1 MKRIDEH
8 RGVSRLV
15 CCAVAMPLVLLMA
28 VGGMPDRVAHAEDK
42 AAAEPRKDKDPAE
55 DPAEVQRRQQI
66 KQQATHWEQQFTKM
80 LYGDLEL
87 LRVVCGDLPRESRRA
102 IARAGEEAVKDA
114 SLRLAELQ
122 MGGRQGRGMQAA
134 LVIQGGAVI
143 VNGKAV
149 INLNPLAQPGRRAE
163 PKPDA
168 EKSPDNPV
176 TILSAALTK
185 SVAEH
190 AGSEQAKAFAE
201 QLAQRDDRRKAAM
214 IHEIVA
220 VLDGELVLTAS
231 QREEIERSLREQWND
246 SMAITLQGIH
256 MNNGLRVFPGLPG
269 ACVSPH
275 LTKAQ
280 RQRFVPESD
289 ANRQQRGGW
298 QHQAWMQTVN
308 MLNNVQPAGRDPW
321 WFE

>member
-1 MKRIDEH
+1 MKKIDEN
-8 RGVSRLV
+8 RGVSRLI
-15 CCAVAMPLVLLMA
+15 CCAVAMPLVLLVA
-28 VGGMPDRVAHAEDK
+28 VGGMPDRVTQAEDQ
-42 AAAEPRKDKDPAE
+42 AAAKPAE

-87 LRVVCGDLPRESRRA
+87 LRAVCGDLPRESRRA
-102 IARAGEEAVKDA
+102 IATSGEQAAREAA
-114 SLRLAELQ
+114 LQMAELQ
-122 MGGRQGRGMQAA
+122 MGGQQRRGVQGGIV
-134 LVIQGGAVI
+134 VIQGGAVI

-149 INLNPLAQPGRRAE
+149 INLNPLAQPGRPAE
-163 PKPDA
+163 PEPDA

-176 TILSAALTK
+176 TILSATLTK
-185 SVAEH
+185 TVAEH
-190 AGSEQAKAFAE
+190 VGSEQATAFAE
-201 QLAQRDDRRKAAM
+201 QLAQRDKRRKAAM

-220 VLDGELVLTAS
+220 MLDGELVLTAS

-246 SMAITLQGIH
+246 SMAMALQGTH
-256 MNNGLRVFPGLPG
+256 MNNGLRVFPGVPG

-280 RQRFVPESD
+280 RQRFVPQPD

-308 MLNNVQPAGRDPW
+308 MLNNVQPTGRDPW

>member
-1 MKRIDEH
+1 MTITS
-8 RGVSRLV
+8 SRFSVQFLR
-15 CCAVAMPLVLLMA
+15 AAATISLLSGI
-28 VGGMPDRVAHAEDK
+28 GGMPDRGVLAED
-42 AAAEPRKDKDPAE
+42 RVDVDPAE
-55 DPAEVQRRQQI
+55 DPAQVQRRQQI

-102 IARAGEEAVKDA
+102 IATSGEQAAREAA
-114 SLRLAELQ
+114 LQMAELQ
-122 MGGRQGRGMQAA
+122 MGGRQRR
-134 LVIQGGAVI
+134 
-143 VNGKAV
+143 
-149 INLNPLAQPGRRAE
+149 GRRAE

-176 TILSAALTK
+176 AIVSAALTK

-201 QLAQRDDRRKAAM
+201 QIAQRDDRRKAAM

-246 SMAITLQGIH
+246 SMAMTLQGIH
-256 MNNGLRVFPGLPG
+256 MNSGLRVFPGLPE

-280 RQRFVPESD
+280 RQRFVPQPD
-289 ANRQQRGGW
+289 ANRQHRGAW

-321 WFE
+321 WFQ

>member
-1 MKRIDEH
+1 MKKIDEN
-8 RGVSRLV
+8 RRVTRLV
-15 CCAVAMPLVLLMA
+15 CFSHAVAMPLALLVA
-28 VGGMPDRVAHAEDK
+28 VGGMPGRAAQAEDRAVAK
-42 AAAEPRKDKDPAE
+42 PRNDPAE

-102 IARAGEEAVKDA
+102 IATSGEQAARDA
-114 SLRLAELQ
+114 ALQMAELQ
-122 MGGRQGRGMQAA
+122 MGGRQRR
-134 LVIQGGAVI
+134 
-143 VNGKAV
+143 
-149 INLNPLAQPGRRAE
+149 GRRAE

-176 TILSAALTK
+176 AIVSAALTK

-201 QLAQRDDRRKAAM
+201 QIAQRDDRRKAAV
-214 IHEIVA
+214 IREIVA

-246 SMAITLQGIH
+246 SMAMTLQGIH
-256 MNNGLRVFPGLPG
+256 MHNGVRVFSGVPG

-280 RQRFVPESD
+280 RQRFVPQPD
-289 ANRQQRGGW
+289 ANRQHRGAW

-321 WFE
+321 WFQ

>member
-1 MKRIDEH
+1 MTITSRRFSVRFLHAAVTISLLSVIGGIAG
-8 RGVSRLV
+8 RGVL
-15 CCAVAMPLVLLMA
+15 AE
-28 VGGMPDRVAHAEDK
+28 DRVDV
-42 AAAEPRKDKDPAE
+42 DPAE
-55 DPAEVQRRQQI
+55 DPAEVLRRQQI

-102 IARAGEEAVKDA
+102 IATSGEQAARDA
-114 SLRLAELQ
+114 ALQMAELQ
-122 MGGRQGRGMQAA
+122 MGRRQRRGVPEGI
-134 LVIQGGAVI
+134 VIQGGAAI

-149 INLNPLAQPGRRAE
+149 INLNPLAQPDRRAK

-185 SVAEH
+185 SVEEH
-190 AGSEQAKAFAE
+190 VGSEQAAAFAE
-201 QLAQRDDRRKAAM
+201 QLTQRDDRRKSAM

-231 QREEIERSLREQWND
+231 QREEIERSLREQWTD
-246 SMAITLQGIH
+246 SMAIALQGTHI
-256 MNNGLRVFPGLPG
+256 NNGLRVFPGLPG

-275 LTKAQ
+275 LTRAQ
-280 RQRFVPESD
+280 RQRFVPEPD
-289 ANRQQRGGW
+289 ANRQQRAGW
-298 QHQAWMQTVN
+298 QHQGWMQTVN
-308 MLNNVQPAGRDPW
+308 MLNNVQPTGRDPW

>member
-1 MKRIDEH
+1 MKKIDEN
-8 RGVSRLV
+8 RRVTRLV
-15 CCAVAMPLVLLMA
+15 CFSHAVAMPLALLVA
-28 VGGMPDRVAHAEDK
+28 VGGMPGRAAQAEDRAVAK
-42 AAAEPRKDKDPAE
+42 PRNDPAE

-102 IARAGEEAVKDA
+102 IATSGEQAARDA
-114 SLRLAELQ
+114 ALQMAELQ
-122 MGGRQGRGMQAA
+122 VGGRQRR
-134 LVIQGGAVI
+134 
-143 VNGKAV
+143 
-149 INLNPLAQPGRRAE
+149 GRRAE

-176 TILSAALTK
+176 AIVSAALTK

-201 QLAQRDDRRKAAM
+201 QIAQRDDRRKAAV
-214 IHEIVA
+214 IREIVA

-246 SMAITLQGIH
+246 SMAMTLQGIH

-280 RQRFVPESD
+280 RQRFVPQPD
-289 ANRQQRGGW
+289 ANRQHRGAW

-321 WFE
+321 WFQ

>member
-1 MKRIDEH
+1 MTITR
-8 RGVSRLV
+8 SRCSVQFLRT
-15 CCAVAMPLVLLMA
+15 AATISLLSGI
-28 VGGMPDRVAHAEDK
+28 GGMPGRGVLAEDRVDV
-42 AAAEPRKDKDPAE
+42 DPAE
-55 DPAEVQRRQQI
+55 DPAQVQRRQQI
-66 KQQATHWEQQFTKM
+66 KQQTTHWEQQFTKM

-102 IARAGEEAVKDA
+102 IATSGEQAAREAA
-114 SLRLAELQ
+114 LQMAELQ
-122 MGGRQGRGMQAA
+122 MGGRQ
-134 LVIQGGAVI
+134 
-143 VNGKAV
+143 
-149 INLNPLAQPGRRAE
+149 RRAK

-176 TILSAALTK
+176 TVLSAALAK

-190 AGSEQAKAFAE
+190 AGSEQAAAFAE
-201 QLAQRDDRRKAAM
+201 QLARRDDRRKAAM

-231 QREEIERSLREQWND
+231 QREEIERSLREKWND
-246 SMAITLQGIH
+246 SMAMTLQGIH
-256 MNNGLRVFPGLPG
+256 MNNGLRVFPGVPG

-275 LTKAQ
+275 LTNAQ
-280 RQRFVPESD
+280 RQRFVPQPD
-289 ANRQQRGGW
+289 ANRQQRGAW

-308 MLNNVQPAGRDPW
+308 MLNNVNPVGRDPW

>member
-1 MKRIDEH
+1 MTITSS
-8 RGVSRLV
+8 GFSVRLLR
-15 CCAVAMPLVLLMA
+15 AAAIISLLSGI
-28 VGGMPDRVAHAEDK
+28 GGMPGRGVLAED
-42 AAAEPRKDKDPAE
+42 RKVDVDPAE

-102 IARAGEEAVKDA
+102 IATSGEQAAREAA
-114 SLRLAELQ
+114 LQMAELQ
-122 MGGRQGRGMQAA
+122 MGGRQRR
-134 LVIQGGAVI
+134 
-143 VNGKAV
+143 
-149 INLNPLAQPGRRAE
+149 GRRAE

-176 TILSAALTK
+176 TILSAALAK
-185 SVAEH
+185 GVAEH
-190 AGSEQAKAFAE
+190 AGSEQAAAFAE
-201 QLAQRDDRRKAAM
+201 QLTQRDDRRKSAM

-231 QREEIERSLREQWND
+231 QREEIERSLREQWTD
-246 SMAITLQGIH
+246 SMAMAVQGTHI
-256 MNNGLRVFPGLPG
+256 NNGLRVFPGLPG

-280 RQRFVPESD
+280 RQRFVPQPD

>member
-1 MKRIDEH
+1 MTITSS
-8 RGVSRLV
+8 GFSVRLLR
-15 CCAVAMPLVLLMA
+15 AAAIISLLSGI
-28 VGGMPDRVAHAEDK
+28 GGMPGRGVLAED
-42 AAAEPRKDKDPAE
+42 RKVDVDPAE

-66 KQQATHWEQQFTKM
+66 KQQATHWEQQFTKI

-87 LRVVCGDLPRESRRA
+87 LRALCGDLPRESRRA
-102 IARAGEEAVKDA
+102 IAKTGEQAVKDA
-114 SLRLAELQ
+114 ALQMAELQ
-122 MGGRQGRGMQAA
+122 MGGRQRRLAQGI
-134 LVIQGGAVI
+134 VIQGGAVV

-149 INLNPLAQPGRRAE
+149 INMNPLAQPGRPAK

-176 TILSAALTK
+176 TILSAALAK

-201 QLAQRDDRRKAAM
+201 QIARRDDRRKAAM

-231 QREEIERSLREQWND
+231 QREEIERSLREKWND
-246 SMAITLQGIH
+246 SMAMTLQGIH
-256 MNNGLRVFPGLPG
+256 MNNGRRVFPGVPG

-280 RQRFVPESD
+280 RQRFVPEPD

-308 MLNNVQPAGRDPW
+308 MLNNVNPAGRDPW

>member
-1 MKRIDEH
+1 MPV
-8 RGVSRLV
+8 RGVL
-15 CCAVAMPLVLLMA
+15 AE
-28 VGGMPDRVAHAEDK
+28 DRVDV
-42 AAAEPRKDKDPAE
+42 DPAE
-55 DPAEVQRRQQI
+55 DPAQMQRRQQI

-87 LRVVCGDLPRESRRA
+87 LRAVCGDLPRESRRA
-102 IARAGEEAVKDA
+102 IATSGEQAAREAA
-114 SLRLAELQ
+114 LQMAELQ
-122 MGGRQGRGMQAA
+122 
-134 LVIQGGAVI
+134 IP
-143 VNGKAV
+143 
-149 INLNPLAQPGRRAE
+149 PLAE

-176 TILSAALTK
+176 TIPSAALTK

-190 AGSEQAKAFAE
+190 VGSEQAKAFAE
-201 QLAQRDDRRKAAM
+201 QLTRRDDRRKAAI

-220 VLDGELVLTAS
+220 VLDSELVLTAS
-231 QREEIERSLREQWND
+231 QREEIERSLRQQWND
-246 SMAITLQGIH
+246 SMMMTLQGIETA
-256 MNNGLRVFPGLPG
+256 NGIRVFPGLPG

-280 RQRFVPESD
+280 RQRFLPQPD
-289 ANRQQRGGW
+289 ANRQQRVAW

>member
-1 MKRIDEH
+1 MTITSRRFSVRFLRAAATISLLSGIGGMAG
-8 RGVSRLV
+8 RGVL
-15 CCAVAMPLVLLMA
+15 AE
-28 VGGMPDRVAHAEDK
+28 DRVDV
-42 AAAEPRKDKDPAE
+42 DPVE

-87 LRVVCGDLPRESRRA
+87 LRAVCGDLPRESRRA
-102 IARAGEEAVKDA
+102 IATSGEQAARDA
-114 SLRLAELQ
+114 ALQMAELQ
-122 MGGRQGRGMQAA
+122 MGGRQRRAGEGI
-134 LVIQGGAVI
+134 VIQGGAVI

-149 INLNPLAQPGRRAE
+149 INLNPFARPGRRAE
-163 PKPDA
+163 PKTDA

-246 SMAITLQGIH
+246 SMAITLQGIY

-269 ACVSPH
+269 TCVSPH

-280 RQRFVPESD
+280 RQRFVPEPD

>member
-1 MKRIDEH
+1 MTITR
-8 RGVSRLV
+8 SRCSVRFLR
-15 CCAVAMPLVLLMA
+15 AAATISLLSGI
-28 VGGMPDRVAHAEDK
+28 GGMPGRGVLAEDRVDV
-42 AAAEPRKDKDPAE
+42 DPAE
-55 DPAEVQRRQQI
+55 DPAQVQRRQQI

-102 IARAGEEAVKDA
+102 IATSGEQAAREAA
-114 SLRLAELQ
+114 LQMAELQ
-122 MGGRQGRGMQAA
+122 MGGRQ
-134 LVIQGGAVI
+134 
-143 VNGKAV
+143 
-149 INLNPLAQPGRRAE
+149 RRAK

-176 TILSAALTK
+176 TVLSAALAK

-190 AGSEQAKAFAE
+190 AGSEQAAAFAE
-201 QLAQRDDRRKAAM
+201 QLARRNDRRKAAM

-231 QREEIERSLREQWND
+231 QREEIERSLREKWND
-246 SMAITLQGIH
+246 SMAMTLQGIH
-256 MNNGLRVFPGLPG
+256 MNNGLRVFPGVPG

-275 LTKAQ
+275 LTNAQ
-280 RQRFVPESD
+280 RQRFVPQPD
-289 ANRQQRGGW
+289 ANRQQRGAW

-308 MLNNVQPAGRDPW
+308 MLNNVNPVGRDPW

>member
-1 MKRIDEH
+1 MTITR
-8 RGVSRLV
+8 SRCSVQFLR
-15 CCAVAMPLVLLMA
+15 AAATISLLSGI
-28 VGGMPDRVAHAEDK
+28 GGMPGRGVLAEDIK
-42 AAAEPRKDKDPAE
+42 IDVDPAE
-55 DPAEVQRRQQI
+55 DPAQVQRRQQI

-102 IARAGEEAVKDA
+102 IATSGEQAAREAA
-114 SLRLAELQ
+114 LQMAELQ
-122 MGGRQGRGMQAA
+122 MGGRQ
-134 LVIQGGAVI
+134 
-143 VNGKAV
+143 
-149 INLNPLAQPGRRAE
+149 RRAK

-176 TILSAALTK
+176 TILSAALAK

-190 AGSEQAKAFAE
+190 AGSEQAAAFAE

-231 QREEIERSLREQWND
+231 QREEIERSLREKWND
-246 SMAITLQGIH
+246 SMAMTLQGIH
-256 MNNGLRVFPGLPG
+256 MNNGLRVFPGVPG

-275 LTKAQ
+275 LTNAQ
-280 RQRFVPESD
+280 RQRFVPQPD
-289 ANRQQRGGW
+289 ANRQQRGAW

-308 MLNNVQPAGRDPW
+308 MLNNVQPAARDPW

>member
-1 MKRIDEH
+1 MRSSGAAMR
-8 RGVSRLV
+8 RGARHDDHQQWIL
-15 CCAVAMPLVLLMA
+15 
-28 VGGMPDRVAHAEDK
+28 GGMPGRGVLAED
-42 AAAEPRKDKDPAE
+42 RRVDVDPAE

-66 KQQATHWEQQFTKM
+66 KQQATHWEQQFTKI

-87 LRVVCGDLPRESRRA
+87 LRALCGDLPRESRRA
-102 IARAGEEAVKDA
+102 IAKTGEQAVKDA
-114 SLRLAELQ
+114 ALQMAELQ
-122 MGGRQGRGMQAA
+122 MGGRQRRLAQGI
-134 LVIQGGAVI
+134 VIQGGAVV

-149 INLNPLAQPGRRAE
+149 INMNPLAQPGRPAK
-163 PKPDA
+163 PKPDV

-176 TILSAALTK
+176 TILSATLTK

-190 AGSEQAKAFAE
+190 VGSEQAKAFAE
-201 QLAQRDDRRKAAM
+201 QIARRDDRRKAAM
-214 IHEIVA
+214 IREIVA

-231 QREEIERSLREQWND
+231 QREEIERSLREKWND
-246 SMAITLQGIH
+246 SMAMTLQGIH
-256 MNNGLRVFPGLPG
+256 MNNGRRVFPGVPG

-280 RQRFVPESD
+280 RQRFVPEPD

-308 MLNNVQPAGRDPW
+308 MLNNVNPAGRDPW

>member
-1 MKRIDEH
+1 MTITS
-8 RGVSRLV
+8 SRFSVRFLR
-15 CCAVAMPLVLLMA
+15 AAATISLLSGI
-28 VGGMPDRVAHAEDK
+28 GGMPDRGVLAED
-42 AAAEPRKDKDPAE
+42 RVDVDPAE
-55 DPAEVQRRQQI
+55 DPVEVQRRQQI

-87 LRVVCGDLPRESRRA
+87 LRAVCGDLPRESRRA
-102 IARAGEEAVKDA
+102 IATTGEQAA
-114 SLRLAELQ
+114 RGAALQMAELQ
-122 MGGRQGRGMQAA
+122 MGGRQRR
-134 LVIQGGAVI
+134 
-143 VNGKAV
+143 
-149 INLNPLAQPGRRAE
+149 GRRAE

-168 EKSPDNPV
+168 EKSVDNPV

-185 SVAEH
+185 SVVEH
-190 AGSEQAKAFAE
+190 VGSEQAKDFAE
-201 QLAQRDDRRKAAM
+201 QLARRDDRRKAAT

-246 SMAITLQGIH
+246 SMAMSLQGIH
-256 MNNGLRVFPGLPG
+256 MHNGVRVFSSVPG

-275 LTKAQ
+275 LTNAQ
-280 RQRFVPESD
+280 RQRFVPQPD
-289 ANRQQRGGW
+289 ANRQQRGAW

-308 MLNNVQPAGRDPW
+308 MLNNVQPAARDPW